1 MTIKDMEIFNNVVN
15 SSNLTTVSKEMGLTQ
30 PNISMTIKSI
40 ETEFNEKLF
49 DRIGKKLI
57 LNERG
62 RVLYNNIIPL
72 LSQMKDF
79 QNDFSKNKTSG
90 TINIAATNTIGVYVL
105 PILLYNYNK
114 KFKDVK
120 INHFYEHF
128 AEITSLILN
137 GKIDIGFVES
147 EIVDLNIIKEL
158 LYKDE
163 LIVVSSDE
171 NLSKSNYYIDQLLDK
186 EWVIREK
193 TSEVMNVFFDYL
205 GDLQSDLNITL
216 ALEHT
221 LAIKRIL
228 IKYKNTISILPE
240 KSVAYEIENKLL
252 HKIDIINMKF
262 ERNCYVVYHKNK
274 FKNAVFNSF
283 KDFIVKK
290 ISEDKNFY
298 K

>member
-1 MTIKDMEIFNNVVN
+1 MTIKDMEIFKNVVN
-15 SSNLTTVSKEMGLTQ
+15 SSNLTSVSKEMGLTQ

-40 ETEFNEKLF
+40 ETKFNEKLF
-49 DRIGKKLI
+49 DRIGKKLT

-62 RVLYNNIIPL
+62 RVLYNSIILL

-79 QNDFSKNKTSG
+79 QNDFSKNKTFG

-114 KFKDVK
+114 KYKDVE
-120 INHFYEHF
+120 INHCYAHLD
-128 AEITSLILN
+128 EIRSLILN

-171 NLSKSNYYIDQLLDK
+171 NLSKSKYYIDQLLDK
-186 EWVIREK
+186 EWIIREK
-193 TSEVMNVFFDYL
+193 TSGVMNVFFDYL